1 MHVSK
6 NLTLASITCSFL
18 SKTLVLAF
26 LLTLYQI
33 GYAQSVFDSLYDVKQ
48 LEIHFAS
55 GKAELDRMALKALDS
70 ILTTIPGDKTF
81 RVTAHTDAVGS
92 EAFNKQLSQQRAEAV
107 TRWLNG
113 KGVPEASIIAVY
125 ALGEKAPKTS
135 NQTETGRAL
144 NRRAIVEIARKVP
157 MALLE
162 GQVTDKRNGQGIQ
175 TTVTFQSKI
184 RKDSVRT
191 DSLGWYRVN
200 LPKDSIVKIE
210 VVEKNYFFE
219 SVTLKVMGSPELYKK
234 YKISPNIVLPP
245 AEPGETVILR
255 NLYFVGNQAKLLPVS
270 EPELPKILRFMQLNP
285 DLVIEIG
292 GHVNRPYDKNHKYP
306 LKPGQTPAQYMMT
319 KEDPAL
325 RTLSTDRANTVRDY
339 LLKNGIEA
347 GRISAKGYENSKML
361 HPYTGSTEEQQQM
374 NRRVEIT
381 VTGRTGH

>member
-1 MHVSK
+1 MHISG
-6 NLTLASITCSFL
+6 NHTFATITGSFL
-18 SKTLVLAF
+18 SKTLLSA
-26 LLTLYQI
+26 LLIVFYHT
-33 GYAQSVFDSLYDVKQ
+33 GHTQSVFDSLYDVKQ
-48 LEIHFAS
+48 VEIHFAS
-55 GKAELDRMALKALDS
+55 GKAALERSAISELDS
-70 ILTTIPGDKTF
+70 ILATITGDKTF
-81 RVTAHTDAVGS
+81 RITAHTDAVGS
-92 EAFNKQLSQQRAEAV
+92 DAFNKQLSKQRAEAV
-107 TRWLNG
+107 TGWLKE
-113 KGVPEASIIAVY
+113 KGIPAESIISVQ

-135 NQTETGRAL
+135 NETETGRAQ
-144 NRRAIVEIARKVP
+144 NRRATVEIARKVP

-175 TTVTFQSKI
+175 TTVTFQSKL

-219 SVTLKVMGSPELYKK
+219 SVTLKIMGSPELYKK
-234 YKISPNIVLPP
+234 YKLSPNIVLPP
-245 AEPGETVILR
+245 AEPGETVVLR
-255 NLYFVGNQAKLLPVS
+255 NLYFVGNQPKLLPVS

-325 RTLSTDRANTVRDY
+325 KTLSTDRANTVRDY
-339 LLKNGIEA
+339 LVKNGIEP
-347 GRISAKGYENSKML
+347 GRITAKGYENSKML